1 MTMIEIHWAIL
12 AAVVAAATILT
23 VILIKL
29 LDRLRLKDAE
39 SRATAILAETEQQ
52 RSNRLREAEL
62 EIKEKALQEKTA
74 VEKDLAKTRHEIHE
88 RERSLDKR
96 QDLLD
101 QQAEHLQK
109 QEKMVENTQ
118 RKLAEKLEDI
128 ARRNA
133 ELSKLLD
140 LQRQTLHELSGL
152 SKEEATQRM
161 LAMLE
166 QELTHQAGAL
176 ILKHEKQINETC
188 DAKAREVVITCLQRY
203 AAGHTTENTTS
214 TIDIPSDEMKGRII
228 GREGRNIR
236 AFEKITG
243 CDVIIDDTPG
253 VVIVSGFDPVRR
265 EVARRSLA
273 KLIADG
279 RIHPARI
286 EEVVNETKN
295 EIENV
300 IFKTGTEAAQ
310 EADVAGLHEKII
322 RLLGRLHFRTS
333 YSQNV
338 LRHSIE
344 VAFLAGM
351 LSEEIGLD
359 GDLARRAGLLH
370 DIGKAADHEAE
381 GGHPKIGAE
390 LLKRYG
396 EGREVIHAALGHHDD
411 LRIENPYTVLVAAA
425 DACSASRPGARR
437 ETLDR
442 YIKRME
448 ELESIATAFGGV
460 EQAYAIQAGRE
471 LRVITRARETT
482 DETAAKICRDIARA
496 FEERLTYPGEIKVT
510 VLRESRFTE
519 VAK

>member
-1 MTMIEIHWAIL
+1 MIEVHWAIL
-12 AAVVAAATILT
+12 LAVVAGATILT
-23 VILIKL
+23 VVLIKL

-39 SRATAILAETEQQ
+39 SKAAAILADTEQK
-52 RSNRLREAEL
+52 RSSRLREAEL
-62 EIKEKALQEKTA
+62 EIKEKSLQEKTA
-74 VEKDLAKTRHEIHE
+74 VEKELAKTRHEMHE

-101 QQAEHLQK
+101 QQGEHLQK
-109 QEKMVENTQ
+109 QEKMVESTQ
-118 RKLAEKLEDI
+118 RKLAEKLEDV

-161 LAMLE
+161 LVMLE

-188 DAKAREVVITCLQRY
+188 DTKAREVMITCMQRY
-203 AAGHTTENTTS
+203 AAGHSTENTTS
-214 TIDIPSDEMKGRII
+214 TIDIPNDEMKGRII

-300 IFKTGTEAAQ
+300 IFKAGNEAAQ
-310 EADVAGLHEKII
+310 EADVSALHEKII

-351 LSEEIGLD
+351 LAEEIGLD

-396 EGREVIHAALGHHDD
+396 EGREVVHAALGHHDD

-448 ELESIATAFGGV
+448 ELESIATGFGGV